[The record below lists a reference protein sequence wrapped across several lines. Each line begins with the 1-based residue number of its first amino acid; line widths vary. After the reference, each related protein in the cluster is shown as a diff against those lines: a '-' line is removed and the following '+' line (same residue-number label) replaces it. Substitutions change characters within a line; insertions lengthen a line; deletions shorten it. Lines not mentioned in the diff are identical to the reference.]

1 MKFVKPLAAIFLSL
15 FMAGTASA
23 TVIDHADV
31 NGLKTF
37 QDTETGR
44 IWLDM
49 NNFFDAASENGPIG
63 LQMIS
68 AAQAAGFTFANKTD
82 VSQLLSS
89 LPLTGGEWA
98 GYANVM
104 GYGIPRQL
112 IWGMYD
118 DQNDSPYGWAYAY
131 NTYTAWGLD
140 DDVYDP
146 ATIVNEGL
154 AGSRDLGLF
163 AYQVGTND
171 VPEPASLGL
180 MGLGIAGLLA
190 ARRRTP
196 KQ

>member
-1 MKFVKPLAAIFLSL
+1 MKFVKPLAAIVLSL
-15 FMAGTASA
+15 FMAGMASA

-49 NNFFDAASENGPIG
+49 NNFFDAAAANGPIG
-63 LQMIS
+63 LDMIS
-68 AAQAAGFTFANKTD
+68 TAQAAGFTFANKAD

-98 GYANVM
+98 GYASVM

-118 DQNDSPYGWAYAY
+118 DQTDSPYGWAYAY
-131 NTYTAWGLD
+131 STYTAWGMD

-146 ATIVNEGL
+146 ATVINEGL
-154 AGSRDLGLF
+154 EGSRDLGLF
-163 AYQVGTND
+163 AYHVGSTA
-171 VPEPASLGL
+171 VPEPGSLSL
-180 MGLGIAGLLA
+180 LALGMAGLLA
-190 ARRRTP
+190 ARRRTT